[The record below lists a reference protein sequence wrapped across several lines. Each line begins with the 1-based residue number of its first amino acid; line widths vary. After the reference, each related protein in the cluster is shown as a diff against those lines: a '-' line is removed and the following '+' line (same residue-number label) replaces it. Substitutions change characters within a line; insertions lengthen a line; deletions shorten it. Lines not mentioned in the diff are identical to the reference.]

1 MTVSQAQ
8 PPVEDTSEPAE
19 PAVPAEPGPG
29 AAVATPPPAKPPVAR
44 AAPATTTGRPN
55 PVLRSVGVTITLLAT
70 VLLAFVGYLYF
81 LSGVQ
86 EARAQTTL
94 FAKLQG
100 ELGQAIAPLGSTT
113 PGAPVA
119 ILNIPSIGIHDTVV
133 VEGTSPENLTD
144 GPGLLRDTVLPGQ
157 AGISVIF
164 GRRATFG
171 APFARL
177 PQLRN
182 GDIITAVTGQGV
194 SAYEV
199 ISVSSSARPV
209 PFSQIN
215 NQLLLVTA
223 DSSLTPAH
231 YVEVEAKL
239 TTAAQQEPGG
249 LPPIAPAEVAL
260 GRDAYALI
268 PAMAWAIALAVV
280 AFTGSFLA
288 VKWARWPA
296 WIAATPVLIA
306 IIWNLFQAVSAL
318 LPNLY

>member
-1 MTVSQAQ
+1 VTVSQARH
-8 PPVEDTSEPAE
+8 PHVEGASES
-19 PAVPAEPGPG
+19 
-29 AAVATPPPAKPPVAR
+29 VATPEPGKPAAAKP
-44 AAPATTTGRPN
+44 APAAAGTAAARKPN
-55 PVLRSVGVTITLLAT
+55 TVLRSFGVAVTLLAT

-86 EARAQTTL
+86 EARTQTTL
-94 FAKLQG
+94 YAKLQG
-100 ELGQAIAPLGSTT
+100 ELGQAIAPVGPTT

-119 ILNIPSIGIHDTVV
+119 ILNIPAIGIHNTIV
-133 VEGTSPENLTD
+133 VEGTSPENLTE
-144 GPGLLRDTVLPGQ
+144 GPGLLRDSVLPGQ

-177 PQLRN
+177 PQLTK
-182 GDIITAVTGQGV
+182 GDIISAITGQGV
-194 SAYEV
+194 SLYQV

-239 TTAAQQEPGG
+239 TSTAQQEPGG
-249 LPPIAPAEVAL
+249 LPSIAPSEVAL

-280 AFTGSFLA
+280 AFAGSFLS
-288 VKWARWPA
+288 VRWARWPA
-296 WIAATPVLIA
+296 WIAAIPILIA
-306 IIWNLFQAVSAL
+306 ITWNLFQSLSAL